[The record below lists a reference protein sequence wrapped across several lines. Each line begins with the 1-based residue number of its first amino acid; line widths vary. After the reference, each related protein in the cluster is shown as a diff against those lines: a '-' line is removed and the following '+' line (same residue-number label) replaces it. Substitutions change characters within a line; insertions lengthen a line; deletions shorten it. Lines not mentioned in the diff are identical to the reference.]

1 MWASKRNCF
10 LMSVSTRRAKLVSKT
25 FLVNVFN
32 KILSGETEGFVRPPA
47 ASLEHPLPAALG
59 EFRDAPLLES
69 RIACHATT
77 DALAFWMSS

>member
-1 MWASKRNCF
+1 
-10 LMSVSTRRAKLVSKT
+10 VSPAEIPEELQFEGFTGDDVSRT
-25 FLVNVFN
+25 FFENVFN

-47 ASLEHPLPAALG
+47 ASLEHPLPSALG